1 MSCTYF
7 GSVSLLCV
15 AMTLQFASGFP
26 CSLEQFTKAGSWP
39 VSLVT
44 EKGGG
49 SSGHLRV
56 RSRSPVAVA
65 ASTSFAESM
74 RTGVCPQAWA
84 SPGRLLALHAQASQ
98 PLQGSL
104 GHAPPS
110 PSLASPAGQAGRSTF
125 AIPVSTSIQALFSH
139 FPYPWPLGTTTDK
152 LGFAEEDGEHSTSSD
167 SSSVQDEDRAGPV
180 LPARFPSR
188 KAYRCGSAKGLDVDS
203 DDCVALAVLEADK
216 FAATSHNTNR
226 IRCRWWESRAKAR
239 GIDPYPLT
247 VEKINLAAA
256 LLKKGHYRS
265 APAYIAAIKREHI
278 LTKHPWCERLTLVV
292 KEAVRST
299 LRGLG
304 PPKQAQPFQLLS
316 VAQHLYTKK
325 LCPGAYN
332 FVTPHCAVIV
342 ASWWMLREIELS
354 ALRFQDVVIKGAD
367 GSCGVATLHLP
378 VTKTDPGALGTYRSL
393 SCACPSVL
401 CPVRALKHAMHRDIC
416 VGPRG
421 PRHPVFPNVF
431 GEHLSKKQVV
441 ADFRKVARHAGM
453 DEGVFITGHSG
464 RVTGAQMF
472 AEAQVEEPRIMV
484 FGRWGS
490 SAVRKYVRVAGLA
503 GISRNLANEVVIKS
517 FKPSTDLVKVNTSA
531 QTGAST
537 HEGPTP
543 FAVRCQAS
551 GRLHVVRDLVST
563 HCGWNWSSAPDIY
576 RPAPQ
581 EAIGN
586 WCKHC
591 AKVEDRLKARKG
603 VYSRSCGLW

>member
-1 MSCTYF
+1 M
-7 GSVSLLCV
+7 
-15 AMTLQFASGFP
+15 
-26 CSLEQFTKAGSWP
+26 
-39 VSLVT
+39 
-44 EKGGG
+44 
-49 SSGHLRV
+49 
-56 RSRSPVAVA
+56 
-65 ASTSFAESM
+65 
-74 RTGVCPQAWA
+74 
-84 SPGRLLALHAQASQ
+84 
-98 PLQGSL
+98 
-104 GHAPPS
+104 
-110 PSLASPAGQAGRSTF
+110 
-125 AIPVSTSIQALFSH
+125 QALFSDY
-139 FPYPWPLGTTTDK
+139 PYPWPPGTSTGTLGSAGPVQGPKGSQTQVAVRE
-152 LGFAEEDGEHSTSSD
+152 GEDDGISVHSEDVEHSTSSD
-167 SSSVQDEDRAGPV
+167 SSSVQDEDCAGPV
-180 LPARFPSR
+180 LPTRFPTR

-203 DDCVALAVLEADK
+203 DDWVALPVLEADK

-226 IRCRWWESRAKAR
+226 IRYRWWASRAKAR
-239 GIDPYPLT
+239 GTDPYPLT

-265 APAYIAAIKREHI
+265 APAYIAAIKRQHI
-278 LTKHPWCERLTLVV
+278 LAKHPWSERLTLVV

-316 VAQHLYTKK
+316 IAQHLYTKK
-325 LCPGAYN
+325 PCPGAYN
-332 FVTPHCAVIV
+332 FVSPHCAVIV

-354 ALRFQDVVIKGAD
+354 ALRLQDVVIKGAG

-378 VTKTDPGALGTYRSL
+378 VSKTDPGALGTFRSL

-401 CPVRALKHAMHRDIC
+401 CPVRALKRAVHEDTR
-416 VGPRG
+416 VGPRR
-421 PRHPVFPNVF
+421 PKHPVFPNIF

-453 DEGVFITGHSG
+453 DKGVFITGHSG

-503 GISRNLANEVVIKS
+503 GISSNLAREVVIRS
-517 FKPSTDLVKVNTSA
+517 FKPSSDLVKVNTSA
-531 QTGAST
+531 AAAAST

-551 GRLHVVRDLVST
+551 GRLHVVRDHVST

-576 RPAPQ
+576 RPAAQ

-591 AKVEDRLKARKG
+591 AKVEDRLKAGRECTVGPVGCGFTPVNHFTTSG
-603 VYSRSCGLW
+603 VHAQQGNAAESQEREMHAGHQHTPSGHSCAPEVGMCS